1 MSEYEKLLR
10 DYIKIAD
17 ISKTISHQQTK
28 NDLIE
33 FLDTYFEDV
42 ICEYSINNKMSLE
55 EIIGYQLLTNF
66 CYCRKEDFK
75 ELLNGFLGDFE

>member
-10 DYIKIAD
+10 DYVKIAGVCES
-17 ISKTISHQQTK
+17 ITHLQTK
-28 NDLIE
+28 NDLKD
-33 FLDTYFEDV
+33 FLDTYFTDV